1 MLLQLQTDF
10 ISFSRRILINS
21 HMADI
26 LKFPDKF
33 VNGKRLYRIPLYSDM
48 DIDVVLFC
56 VNAFGETDN
65 RVIIDDLIK
74 MDPVD
79 VIKCIDFSLESEY
92 ISNTTKA
99 HIECIR
105 KSIEEIPFTIEN

>member
-1 MLLQLQTDF
+1 
-10 ISFSRRILINS
+10 
-21 HMADI
+21 MADI

-33 VNGKRLYRIPLYSDM
+33 VNGKRLYRIPLYTDL

-56 VNAFGETDN
+56 VNAFGETDK

-79 VIKCIDFSLESEY
+79 VIKCVCNLKLSTCCYNS
-92 ISNTTKA
+92 
-99 HIECIR
+99 
-105 KSIEEIPFTIEN
+105 

>member
-1 MLLQLQTDF
+1 
-10 ISFSRRILINS
+10 
-21 HMADI
+21 MADI
-26 LKFPDKF
+26 LKFPEKF
-33 VNGKRLYRIPLYSDM
+33 VTGKRLYRIPLYTDL

-56 VNAFGETDN
+56 VNAFGETN
-65 RVIIDDLIK
+65 KRVIIDDLIK

-105 KSIEEIPFTIEN
+105 KSIEEIPFTIES

>member
-1 MLLQLQTDF
+1 
-10 ISFSRRILINS
+10 
-21 HMADI
+21 MADI

-33 VNGKRLYRIPLYSDM
+33 VNGKRLYRIPLYTDL

-56 VNAFGETDN
+56 VNAFGYTN
-65 RVIIDDLIK
+65 KRVIIDDLIK

-105 KSIEEIPFTIEN
+105 KSIEEIPFTIES

>member
-1 MLLQLQTDF
+1 
-10 ISFSRRILINS
+10 
-21 HMADI
+21 MADI

-48 DIDVVLFC
+48 DIDIVLFC

-74 MDPVD
+74 MDPVE

-105 KSIEEIPFTIEN
+105 KSIEEVPFKLEN